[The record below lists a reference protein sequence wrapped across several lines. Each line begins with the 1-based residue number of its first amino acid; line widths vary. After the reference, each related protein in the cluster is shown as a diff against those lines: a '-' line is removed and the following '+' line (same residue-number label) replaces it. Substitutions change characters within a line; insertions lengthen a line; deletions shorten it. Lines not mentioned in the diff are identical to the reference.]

1 MAKKKAGKNTRLVHN
16 GFGID
21 PGTGALSV
29 PLIHASTFAQVS
41 ADSFGRYDY
50 SRSGNPTREALETI
64 IAELESGTHG
74 YAFASGMAAI
84 SATLMIFSP
93 GDHIVVCEDVYGGT
107 WRVLTGLLSRFGIE
121 ATFADA
127 TSVEAFE
134 AAIKPNTK
142 ALYLETPSNPLL
154 KITDLKAFA
163 KLAKKH
169 DLITIVDNTFM
180 SPYLQRPIE
189 LGCDIVVHSG
199 TKFIN
204 GHSDVLCGFAVTAD
218 KELAKRIKYIQN
230 AVGSVLPPNDCWLV
244 IRGLK
249 TLGVRMEAGQRS
261 AGIIAEALSK
271 HPKIKKVYYPGLES
285 HPGYEINK
293 KQADGAGAVLSFE
306 LETPELAHKLL
317 ENAKYAAFAVSLGGV
332 ESIISYPAKM
342 SHAAMPAEERAA
354 RGISDSLV
362 RLSLGVE
369 DAEDVL
375 DDIVSIIELYCK
387 KK

>member
-1 MAKKKAGKNTRLVHN
+1 
-16 GFGID
+16 
-21 PGTGALSV
+21 
-29 PLIHASTFAQVS
+29 
-41 ADSFGRYDY
+41 
-50 SRSGNPTREALETI
+50 
-64 IAELESGTHG
+64 
-74 YAFASGMAAI
+74 
-84 SATLMIFSP
+84 
-93 GDHIVVCEDVYGGT
+93 
-107 WRVLTGLLSRFGIE
+107 VLTGLLSRFGIE

-127 TSVEAFE
+127 TSVAAFE

-154 KITDLKAFA
+154 KITDLKAMA
-163 KLAKKH
+163 RLAKKH
-169 DLITIVDNTFM
+169 RLISIVDNTFM

-218 KELAKRIKYIQN
+218 KDLAKRIKYIQN
-230 AVGSVLPPNDCWLV
+230 SVGAVLPPNDCWLV

-285 HPGYEINK
+285 HPGYEINR

-317 ENAKYAAFAVSLGGV
+317 ENAQYAAFAVSLGGV

-375 DDIVSIIELYCK
+375 EDILNIIDLYCK